1 MSFKLRASLLILT
14 LALALVLL
22 PVISAMQTVRAAEQ
36 CQQDGKLWVGVGAE
50 PCVARWTTEVS
61 R

>member
-1 MSFKLRASLLILT
+1 MSFKLRAVLLALT
-14 LALALVLL
+14 LALVLL
-22 PVISAMQTVRAAEQ
+22 PVISAIQTVRAAEQ

-61 R
+61 Q